1 MKSPE
6 EMVNIGMGSNRSQRT
21 QDETEFEDENFED
34 YRETEDEMDNLQA
47 LMGPSTKKS
56 KKPQNISVS

>member
-1 MKSPE
+1 
-6 EMVNIGMGSNRSQRT
+6 MGSNRSQRT
-21 QDETEFEDENFED
+21 QDETEFEDENFDD

>member
-1 MKSPE
+1 
-6 EMVNIGMGSNRSQRT
+6 MVNIGMGSNRSQRT
-21 QDETEFEDENFED
+21 QDETEFEDENFDD

-47 LMGPSTKKS
+47 LMGPSTMKS